1 MQVSG
6 KTALADLTGCDGA
19 DILVSN
25 QMDEVDR
32 PCMVYDLR
40 RLRQTG
46 SLAIDVAP
54 NGDLWIKTAQ
64 RVAGARPWNGQ
75 QGARNDPIVL
85 PVQIQR
91 RVAEATQSFNA
102 EMRQ

>member
-6 KTALADLTGCDGA
+6 KTALADLNGCDGA

-25 QMDEVDR
+25 QVDATDR
-32 PCMVYDLR
+32 PCIVYDLA

-54 NGDLWIKTAQ
+54 NGDLWIETAR
-64 RVAGARPWNGQ
+64 RVAGARPWNAR
-75 QGARNDPIVL
+75 QGGRSELIVL
-85 PVQIQR
+85 PAQIQK
-91 RVAEATQSFNA
+91 RVAEATQFFDL
-102 EMRQ
+102 EQP